1 MTNKWF
7 SVEESTPTLILSAG
21 NGFYWESQYVL
32 VYSKKHGIQKC
43 AYYASEGKQKFWW
56 WTTRHGQEI
65 TEVTH
70 WMFLPEIPQENE

>member
-1 MTNKWF
+1 MTTQWF
-7 SVEESTPTLILSAG
+7 KCENSTPELLLSIS
-21 NGFYWESQYVL
+21 NGFMWESQYVL
-32 VYSKKHGIQKC
+32 VYSKKYGIQKC

-70 WMFLPEIPQENE
+70 WMFLQEKPQEN